1 MLNVLVVDR
10 ESDMRG
16 LYETILIRMGHHVK
30 TQKFLDANEAD
41 SERYDLIILDLAS
54 LEQCHML
61 LLDAYTSKKLC
72 ISSIWKE
79 SNLSKKVDIEYDY
92 YLQKPF
98 FIDSLRIILDSVK
111 LPSLSPGS

>member
-41 SERYDLIILDLAS
+41 GERYDLIILDWAS
-54 LEQCHML
+54 FDHCHMP
-61 LLDAYTSKKLC
+61 LLDAYTSKTLC

-79 SNLSKKVDIEYDY
+79 SNLPTDVNIEYDY

-98 FIDSLRIILDSVK
+98 MLDSLRKILDSVK
-111 LPSLSPGS
+111 LPRPSRGS